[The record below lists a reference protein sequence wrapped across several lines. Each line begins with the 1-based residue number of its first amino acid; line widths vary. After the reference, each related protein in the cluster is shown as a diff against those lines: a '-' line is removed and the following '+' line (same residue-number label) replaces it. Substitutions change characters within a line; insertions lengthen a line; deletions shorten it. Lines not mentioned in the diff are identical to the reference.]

1 MQVCWER
8 SHKWRVH
15 GCLAACAAAGL
26 VWYKRSGHIIV
37 LRQCANALHGILVK
51 LLTEAST
58 V

>member
-1 MQVCWER
+1 MDVWL
-8 SHKWRVH
+8 RVRQP
-15 GCLAACAAAGL
+15 GL